1 MNPLLLPLLLLQ
13 APSPAP
19 WRPVA
24 VSSLGGPAQ
33 AQVAQAQ
40 AAKGKLAQALMGRLQ
55 AEMKAH
61 GPAAAVEVCRSEA
74 PLLAAEVGRS
84 EGLRIGRTSDR
95 LRNPANTG
103 PEWAQPLL
111 ATRPA
116 EATFALG
123 PKGELGAI
131 LPIRLQASCLACHG
145 ESAKLAP
152 GVVDALRKAYPKDQ
166 ATGYHEGD
174 LRGWFWVEVPAKSPS
189 QNPTQH

>member
-1 MNPLLLPLLLLQ
+1 MASSTWWGPMRPSVWARPSLRPAGLSLSWGLQ
-13 APSPAP
+13 
-19 WRPVA
+19 
-24 VSSLGGPAQ
+24 
-33 AQVAQAQ
+33 
-40 AAKGKLAQALMGRLQ
+40 
-55 AEMKAH
+55 
-61 GPAAAVEVCRSEA
+61 
-74 PLLAAEVGRS
+74 VGRS
-84 EGLRIGRTSDR
+84 EGLRVGRTSDR